1 MAHEVISPPPTIY
14 PRLCFCDC
22 VSVCIHVCVCNSA
35 SAYFSATSL
44 QHGLP
49 PRTAT
54 TARQPRGRCAPSS
67 QASYKPQTSGP
78 ALRSDN
84 HSFYVQSLE
93 TSWAPPAPT
102 HQTPGNWSIFCSL
115 AVHGLTRPFLKG
127 VLPRLRKLR
136 DKCWLRR
143 RKGRGSSSNFGVKT
157 RQSYS
162 RDSMALPAGKA
173 AAQQGQNIH
182 SFCIHAST
190 REKRAESLRCMAGNV
205 NRRIPPTYLG

>member
-1 MAHEVISPPPTIY
+1 MAHEVISPPPHTHTQSI
-14 PRLCFCDC
+14 PAFASVT
-22 VSVCIHVCVCNSA
+22 VSLSVSMSA
-35 SAYFSATSL
+35 SATL
-44 QHGLP
+44 LP
-49 PRTAT
+49 PTSRQRLCNTDCHHCTAA
-54 TARQPRGRCAPSS
+54 ARPVCPILAGQL
-67 QASYKPQTSGP
+67 QTSGP

-84 HSFYVQSLE
+84 HSFYVQALE

-115 AVHGLTRPFLKG
+115 AVHGLTRPFQRG
-127 VLPRLRKLR
+127 VLPRLRKLQ
-136 DKCWLRR
+136 DNCWLRR